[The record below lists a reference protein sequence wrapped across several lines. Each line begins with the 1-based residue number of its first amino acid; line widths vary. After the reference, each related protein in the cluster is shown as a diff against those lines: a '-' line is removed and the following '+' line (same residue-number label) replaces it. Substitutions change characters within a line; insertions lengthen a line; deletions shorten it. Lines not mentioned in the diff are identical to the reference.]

1 MGLTGLRKTKKTK
14 MEFKEKTVIISKKT
28 HACGGNEWSVERL
41 GADVKL
47 KCLKCGRSV
56 FMSKDA
62 VRKMAKEIKD
72 NPNDGN

>member
-1 MGLTGLRKTKKTK
+1 
-14 MEFKEKTVIISKKT
+14 MEFREKTVIISKKP
-28 HACGGNEWSVERL
+28 HACGGNEWSIERL

-47 KCLKCGRSV
+47 KCLKGGHSV

>member
-1 MGLTGLRKTKKTK
+1 MIYSVGGKIIAKKP
-14 MEFKEKTVIISKKT
+14 
-28 HACGGNEWSVERL
+28 HACGANEWKVMRT

-47 KCLKCGRSV
+47 KCLKCGHSV